1 MIMVYPKKNAV
12 KTEEMQYLK
21 RYHLCVSTLFFSY
34 SFSFLDAFEAAL
46 FGFERGD
53 RSYSDYID
61 MKSFVD
67 YFLITEVTKNP
78 DGYRGSTYLHK
89 VNFHLLKLNH
99 LLSRTKAVG

>member
-1 MIMVYPKKNAV
+1 MFV
-12 KTEEMQYLK
+12 
-21 RYHLCVSTLFFSY
+21 LCFNCC
-34 SFSFLDAFEAAL
+34 FSFLDAFETAL

-53 RSYSDYID
+53 RSYTDYID

-89 VNFHLLKLNH
+89 VNFHLLPLNH
-99 LLSRTKAVG
+99 FDSRIKAVG